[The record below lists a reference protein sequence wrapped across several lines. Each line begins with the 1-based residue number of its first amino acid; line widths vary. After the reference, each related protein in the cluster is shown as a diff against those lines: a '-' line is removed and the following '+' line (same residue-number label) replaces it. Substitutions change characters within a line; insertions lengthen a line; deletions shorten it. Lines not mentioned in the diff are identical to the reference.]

1 MEMNLRGQ
9 LNGVQHIGIP
19 TNDIENTI
27 EFYQKLG
34 FEIAFQTVN
43 EEANEKVVFLKL
55 HTLVIETYE
64 NKAAVMQSGAIDH
77 IAIDVKDIEKVYA
90 MINQAGLNSTQDT
103 VHFLPFWENGVK
115 FFTIEGPNKEKVEF
129 SQYL

>member
-1 MEMNLRGQ
+1 MNLREQ

-34 FEIAFQTVN
+34 FEIAFRTVN

-64 NKAAVMQSGAIDH
+64 NKVNCI
-77 IAIDVKDIEKVYA
+77 
-90 MINQAGLNSTQDT
+90 ST
-103 VHFLPFWENGVK
+103 PM
-115 FFTIEGPNKEKVEF
+115 
-129 SQYL
+129 